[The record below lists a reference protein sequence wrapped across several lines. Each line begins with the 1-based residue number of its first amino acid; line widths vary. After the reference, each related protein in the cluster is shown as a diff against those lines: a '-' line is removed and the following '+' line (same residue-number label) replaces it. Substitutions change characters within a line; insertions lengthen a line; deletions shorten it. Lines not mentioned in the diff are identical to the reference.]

1 MICVLDENQ
10 EKLAGGQSKDL
21 IIYVLDENQEK
32 QRGGG
37 GSVFPR
43 KKTKTET
50 GLSFFVLG

>member
-1 MICVLDENQ
+1 MKTKKNWR
-10 EKLAGGQSKDL
+10 GGQSKDL

-37 GSVFPR
+37 SVFPW

-50 GLSFFVLG
+50 GLSFFVFG

>member
-21 IIYVLDENQEK
+21 IIYVLDEPRKTE
-32 QRGGG
+32 GGG